1 LCRCLGTGASL
12 GSGRLSW
19 SGRWSRLLRGRLL
32 ALRNGGDASGLGL
45 WGIRQVHGGGDCD
58 AGGWLL

>member
-1 LCRCLGTGASL
+1 
-12 GSGRLSW
+12 LSW